1 MSIRPVERLVKAG
14 FALAICLALC
24 LPQRAAGQAGRAV
37 SRFEVSYPAS
47 LEAGPVTGRLF
58 VIVTRSNRG
67 EPRLQAGSYGRAVPF
82 FGSDVDAWKAG
93 ESAVMD
99 ASVPGYPL
107 ESLADLPA
115 GDYYVQALLN
125 IYTQV
130 HRRDGHTIW
139 VHLDQWEGQQWNRS
153 PGNLVSEVRQVHLDP
168 AAGFNIKLSLT
179 DRIPPIEVPEDT
191 PWVKHVKIQSRM
203 LSDFWGVPVYLGA
216 TVLLP
221 KGWAEN
227 PDWTYPAI
235 YIQDHFSLR
244 APFGFSDSGGRGG
257 RSGLSDLWM
266 SDEFP
271 RLIAVTFQ
279 HPTPYYDD
287 SYAVNSANNG
297 PYEDA
302 LLQELIPYLEQHFR
316 IVARPEGRVLT
327 GGSTGGWEALA
338 LQVHR
343 PEFFNGAWVFYPDPI
358 DFRRYQMS
366 NIFQDENA
374 FEVPNGEWATL
385 VRPLSRDVSGQV
397 TLTMRD
403 MCRLESVLGS
413 HVRSGQQIA
422 AWDAAYGPV
431 GGDGYPRPLW
441 DRKTGKIDREVAAYM
456 RDHGYDL
463 SWYVKEHWPSIGK
476 DLTGKIHLF
485 VGDMD
490 NYYLNLAVYLFEEMA
505 RGLQDPPA
513 EAEFQYGRPLQGHG
527 WSPYSSLELVRLMAE
542 HIDRTAPGLVI
553 HR

>member
-1 MSIRPVERLVKAG
+1 MSIRPVGRLVKARLI
-14 FALAICLALC
+14 LAILFALC
-24 LPQRAAGQAGRAV
+24 LPQLAVGQAGRAGA
-37 SRFEVSYPAS
+37 RFEVSYPAS

-58 VIVTRSNRG
+58 VIVTRSSRG
-67 EPRLQAGSYGRAVPF
+67 EPRFQAGSYGRSVPF
-82 FGSDVDAWKAG
+82 FGSDVEALKAG
-93 ESAVMD
+93 ATAVVD
-99 ASVPGYPL
+99 ASVTGYPV

-125 IYTQV
+125 VYTLV

-153 PGNLVSEVRQVHLDP
+153 PGNLVSEVRQVHLDS
-168 AAGFNIKLSLT
+168 AAGFNVQLSLT
-179 DRIPPIEVPEDT
+179 SRIPPIDLPEDT

-203 LSDFWGVPVYLGA
+203 LSEFWGVPVYLGA

-221 KGWAEN
+221 KGWEEN
-227 PDWTYPAI
+227 PGRTYPVI
-235 YIQDHFSLR
+235 YSQGHFGLR
-244 APFGFSDSGGRGG
+244 APFGFSESGGRGG
-257 RSGLSDLWM
+257 GRGISDLWM
-266 SDEFP
+266 SDDFP
-271 RLIAVTFQ
+271 RMIAVTFQ

-297 PYEDA
+297 PYGNA

-338 LQVHR
+338 LQVHH
-343 PEFFNGAWVFYPDPI
+343 PKFFNGTWVFYPDPI

-366 NIFQDENA
+366 NIYEDENA

-385 VRPLSRDVSGQV
+385 ARPLSRDASGQV
-397 TLTMRD
+397 TLTMQQ
-403 MCRLESVLGS
+403 MCRLESVLGNR
-413 HVRSGQQIA
+413 VRSGQQIA

-431 GGDGYPRPLW
+431 GDDGYPRPLW
-441 DRKTGKIDREVAAYM
+441 DRETGKIDPEVAAYM
-456 RDHGYDL
+456 RDHGNDL
-463 SWYVKEHWPSIGK
+463 SWYVKENWPTIGR
-476 DLTGKIHLF
+476 DLTGKIHIY

-490 NYYLNLAVYLFEEMA
+490 NYYLNLAVYLFENMT

-513 EAEFQYGRPLQGHG
+513 EAEFQYGRPMQGHG
-527 WSPYSSLELVRLMAE
+527 WSPVSNADLVRLMAE
-542 HIDRTAPGLVI
+542 HINRTVPGLVI
-553 HR
+553 YR